1 MNTFTKLSSGAFAL
15 ALFIGLNAPAVQ
27 AANVVEVAKDD
38 DNLSTLV
45 ELVIAADLVSTL
57 AGADDITV
65 FAPTNDA
72 FNKLPRALTR
82 AIQNDESGKI
92 LTSILTYHVAPSRLS
107 SSDVVGM
114 RSIPTLLEGSNINVR
129 TAGSNVFLNN
139 ARITAVDIETSN
151 ATVHTIN
158 NVLIPWHSIL
168 RDVIA
173 ALRHGA

>member
-27 AANVVEVAKDD
+27 AADVVTAADTIDE
-38 DNLSTLV
+38 LSTLV
-45 ELVIAADLVSTL
+45 ALVGAAGLAGTL
-57 AGADDITV
+57 ADAEDITV

-72 FNKLPRALTR
+72 FEKLPRALLR
-82 AIQNDESGKI
+82 AIERDSSI
-92 LTSILTYHVAPSRLS
+92 LVSILTYHVADERLRAA
-107 SSDVVGM
+107 DVVSMNRIG
-114 RSIPTLLEGSNINVR
+114 TLEGSNINVR

>member
-27 AANVVEVAKDD
+27 AADVVKAAGQIDE
-38 DNLSTLV
+38 LSTLV
-45 ELVIAADLVSTL
+45 ALVGGVDGLADTL
-57 AGADDITV
+57 ATTDNITV

-72 FNKLPRALTR
+72 FAKMPRVLNR
-82 AIQNDESGKI
+82 AIERNPDI
-92 LTSILTYHVAPSRLS
+92 LVSILTYHVAGDRLRAA
-107 SSDVVGM
+107 DVVGM
-114 RSIPTLLEGSNINVR
+114 RSIPTLEGSSINVR